1 MTTTPPQRIGGWL
14 LGPLAWLLVALLSAS
29 LALLLYVMALATPQ
43 TFKTLSGQETGNL
56 LLWGISFITAIAMW
70 YYTLWLTIAFFKRRR
85 CVPKHYIIWLLVSVL
100 LAVKAFAFSPVSD
113 AFAVRRLLF
122 PLLATALIVPYLK
135 RSARVK
141 TTFVNP

>member
-29 LALLLYVMALATPQ
+29 LTLLLYVMALATPQ

-113 AFAVRRLLF
+113 AFAVRQLLF